1 MFAYAVIGLSV
12 LVGYLVTVLCALVTT
27 IGVAS
32 ASPKFVMANYRVR
45 TRYKLVHELMW
56 LLCVIAGAYATAKV
70 GMGVATMEQE
80 VALGA
85 VLIFM
90 LWRNTWEAR
99 QRGTAHQILISLL
112 TVVGVWGG
120 FALRAWMGG

>member
-12 LVGYLVTVLCALVTT
+12 LVGYLMTVLCALVMT
-27 IGVAS
+27 IGIAS
-32 ASPKFVMANYRVR
+32 ASPKFVMSDYRVR
-45 TRYKLVHELMW
+45 TSYKLVHELMW
-56 LLCVIAGAYATAKV
+56 LLCVIAGAYATAKI
-70 GMGVATMEQE
+70 GMGVQTMEQKL
-80 VALGA
+80 ALCA

-99 QRGTAHQILISLL
+99 QRGTAHQILISVL

-120 FALRAWMGG
+120 FGLRAWMGG